1 MSDSSR
7 SESGNSK
14 SLENE
19 ELISLLEEC
28 DNYVKLHSELGKTL
42 SNAFFMQTK
51 SKKSG
56 NTRMNLAEN
65 MREDFDA
72 VYRVDAGGDGEFEEW
87 KTKPTVDPI
96 TYISAMPNRDLKHS
110 QESFKKALSLAVSLA
125 SEVNRLKSR
134 IE

>member
-1 MSDSSR
+1 MSK
-7 SESGNSK
+7 EPKTLN
-14 SLENE
+14 NE
-19 ELISLLEEC
+19 ELLGVLE
-28 DNYVKLHSELGKTL
+28 DSDSYVKQHAELAKTL
-42 SNAFFMQTK
+42 SSAFFMQTK

-56 NTRMNLAEN
+56 HTRMNLAEN

-72 VYRVDAGGDGEFEEW
+72 VYRVDVDEDGTFEEW

-125 SEVNRLKSR
+125 SDINKLKSR
-134 IE
+134 ID